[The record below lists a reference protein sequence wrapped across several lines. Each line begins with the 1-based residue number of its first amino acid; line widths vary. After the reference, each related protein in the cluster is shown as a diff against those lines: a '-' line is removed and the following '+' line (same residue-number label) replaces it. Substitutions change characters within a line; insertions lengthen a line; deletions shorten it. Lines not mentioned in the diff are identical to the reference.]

1 MSIKN
6 KIIAFD
12 LDDTLYKE
20 IDFLKSAYIEIAS
33 IVDKSHSENLYNNM
47 ISNYYKGNNVF
58 KFISETYPAYTV
70 ERLLKIYREHYPSIS
85 LSNEEWNVL
94 LKLKTEAIT
103 GLITDGRSLTQRNK
117 IKALGLENYFDK
129 IVISEEI
136 GYSKPDI
143 RLFNE
148 FKKYDVSQYYYVAND
163 TRKDFV
169 TPNRIGWIT
178 ICLLDVN
185 NQNIQKQD
193 FSLSEYYLPQI
204 KIKTLNA
211 LLNII

>member
-6 KIIAFD
+6 KVIAFD

>member
-6 KIIAFD
+6 KVIAFD

-33 IVDKSHSENLYNNM
+33 IVDKSHPETLYNNM

-70 ERLLKIYREHYPSIS
+70 ERLLEIYREHYPSIS

-94 LKLKTEAIT
+94 LKLKTVAFT

-148 FKKYDVSQYYYVAND
+148 FKKFDVSQYYYIAND
-163 TRKDFV
+163 TKKDFV

-204 KIKTLNA
+204 KIKSLNE

>member
-33 IVDKSHSENLYNNM
+33 IVDKSHSETLYNNM

-129 IVISEEI
+129 IIISEEI

-148 FKKYDVSQYYYVAND
+148 FKKYGVSQYYYVAND

-185 NQNIQKQD
+185 NRNIQKQD

>member
-6 KIIAFD
+6 KVIAFD

-20 IDFLKSAYIEIAS
+20 IDFLKSAYMEIAS
-33 IVDKSHSENLYNNM
+33 IVDKSHPETLYNNM

-58 KFISETYPAYTV
+58 KFISETYAAYTV

-148 FKKYDVSQYYYVAND
+148 FKKYGISQFRVRAEW
-163 TRKDFV
+163 V
-169 TPNRIGWIT
+169 TAGDGNVCSRCADMEGR
-178 ICLLDVN
+178 V
-185 NQNIQKQD
+185 
-193 FSLSEYYLPQI
+193 FSLDEIRELIPYHPFCRCLALPI
-204 KIKTLNA
+204 V
-211 LLNII
+211 

>member
-6 KIIAFD
+6 KVIAFD

-33 IVDKSHSENLYNNM
+33 IVDKSHSETLYNNM

-193 FSLSEYYLPQI
+193 FSLSEDYLPQI

>member
-6 KIIAFD
+6 KVIAFD

-33 IVDKSHSENLYNNM
+33 IVDKSHPETLYNNM

-70 ERLLKIYREHYPSIS
+70 ERLLEIYREHYPSIS

-94 LKLKTEAIT
+94 LKLKTVAFT

-148 FKKYDVSQYYYVAND
+148 FKKFDVSQYYYIAND
-163 TRKDFV
+163 TKKRF
-169 TPNRIGWIT
+169 
-178 ICLLDVN
+178 CY
-185 NQNIQKQD
+185 
-193 FSLSEYYLPQI
+193 S
-204 KIKTLNA
+204 
-211 LLNII
+211 

>member
-6 KIIAFD
+6 KVIAFD

-33 IVDKSHSENLYNNM
+33 IVDKSHPETLYNNM

-70 ERLLKIYREHYPSIS
+70 ERLLEIYREHYPSIS

-148 FKKYDVSQYYYVAND
+148 FKKFDVSQYYYIAND
-163 TRKDFV
+163 TKKDFV

-204 KIKTLNA
+204 KIKSLNE

>member
-6 KIIAFD
+6 KVIVFD

-20 IDFLKSAYIEIAS
+20 IDFLKSAYLEIAS
-33 IVDKSHSENLYNNM
+33 IVDKDHCETLYDNM
-47 ISNYYKGNNVF
+47 ISNYYKGENVF
-58 KFISETYPAYTV
+58 KLVSEMYPTYTI

-185 NQNIQKQD
+185 NRNIQKQD

>member
-33 IVDKSHSENLYNNM
+33 IVDKSHSETLYNNM

-148 FKKYDVSQYYYVAND
+148 FKKYGVSQYYYVAND
-163 TRKDFV
+163 TKKDFV

-193 FSLSEYYLPQI
+193 FSLSADYLPQI
-204 KIKTLNA
+204 KIKTLNT

>member
-6 KIIAFD
+6 KVIVFD

-20 IDFLKSAYIEIAS
+20 IDFLKSAYLEIAS
-33 IVDKSHSENLYNNM
+33 IVDKDHCETLYDNM
-47 ISNYYKGNNVF
+47 ISNYYKGENVF
-58 KFISETYPAYTV
+58 KLVSEMYPTYTI

-143 RLFNE
+143 GLFNE

-185 NQNIQKQD
+185 NRNIQKQD